1 MLSVC
6 MRIYAVYLSMQRRAR
21 RFRVVVRSMAAF
33 LSVQVQ
39 SETELRLQPT
49 TELQLSAKAQQ
60 VGNTNSWTSSLLS
73 LADLCLFFF

>member
-1 MLSVC
+1 
-6 MRIYAVYLSMQRRAR
+6 
-21 RFRVVVRSMAAF
+21 MAAF

-60 VGNTNSWTSSLLS
+60 VGTTKCWTSSLLS
-73 LADLCLFFF
+73 VICRSLFVCFSRVTFVFCFFFVCLIADGGDAGSHAY

>member
-60 VGNTNSWTSSLLS
+60 VGNTNSWMSSLLS
-73 LADLCLFFF
+73 FADLCLFFF